1 MAQPKVEDMDVT
13 LYRNF
18 SVPNKL
24 NKNLTQVAKYTGVQ
38 VVNET
43 DDFDVSIRMTVATD
57 TLKWDNV
64 NYFEWDGAFYYLE
77 SVTKTANNIST
88 INGSMDLLMTYRT
101 AINALGV
108 RAVRSTNHGSH
119 RLEDDVRPVS
129 VDTQRTVAAFPN
141 TISGSEAMGA
151 YVLTTSQLGYGA

>member
-43 DDFDVSIRMTVATD
+43 DDFDVSVRMTVATD

-64 NYFEWDGAFYYLE
+64 NYFEWDDAYYFLE
-77 SVTKTANNIST
+77 SVTKTANSIST
-88 INGSMDLLMTYRT
+88 VNGRMDVLMTYRS
-101 AINALGV
+101 AINALNV
-108 RAVRSTNHGSH
+108 KAERSTSHGSP
-119 RLEDDVRPVS
+119 RLDDELRPVS
-129 VDTQRTVAAFPN
+129 VDTQRTVATFPN
-141 TISGSEAMGA
+141 TISGSEAMGV
-151 YVLTTSQLGYGA
+151 YVLTTSQLGYQS